1 MKGGGVFSKIRS
13 LNQRAGD
20 DGQTLVEYT
29 LILMLVVLLSVTALQ
44 VIGTNITQFISDAAA
59 GVGGA

>member
-1 MKGGGVFSKIRS
+1 VFSTIRR
-13 LNQRAGD
+13 LMRRARAAGD

-29 LILMLVVLLSVTALQ
+29 LILMFVVLLAVTALQ

>member
-1 MKGGGVFSKIRS
+1 LKR
-13 LNQRAGD
+13 RAAGD
-20 DGQTLVEYT
+20 GGQTLVEYT
-29 LILMLVVLLSVTALQ
+29 LILMFVVLLAVTALQ

>member
-1 MKGGGVFSKIRS
+1 VFSKIRR
-13 LNQRAGD
+13 LKRRAGEAGD
-20 DGQTLVEYT
+20 GGQTLVEYT
-29 LILMLVVLLSVTALQ
+29 LILMFVVLLAVTALQ

>member
-1 MKGGGVFSKIRS
+1 VFSRIRRLRRRDES
-13 LNQRAGD
+13 
-20 DGQTLVEYT
+20 GQTLVEYT
-29 LILMLVVLLSVTALQ
+29 LILMFVVLLAVTALQ

>member
-1 MKGGGVFSKIRS
+1 VFSKIRS
-13 LNQRAGD
+13 LKRRVDGD

-29 LILMLVVLLSVTALQ
+29 LILMFVVLLAVTALQ

>member
-1 MKGGGVFSKIRS
+1 VFSKIKRLKRRAGS
-13 LNQRAGD
+13 AGD

-29 LILMLVVLLSVTALQ
+29 LILMFVVLLAVTALQ
-44 VIGTNITQFISDAAA
+44 VIGTNITQFIADAAA

>member
-1 MKGGGVFSKIRS
+1 VFSKIKR
-13 LNQRAGD
+13 LTRRAGGAGD

-29 LILMLVVLLSVTALQ
+29 LILMFVVLLAVTALQ

>member
-1 MKGGGVFSKIRS
+1 VFSKIRRFKR
-13 LNQRAGD
+13 RAEGD
-20 DGQTLVEYT
+20 GGQTLVEYT
-29 LILMLVVLLSVTALQ
+29 LILMFVVLLAVTALQ